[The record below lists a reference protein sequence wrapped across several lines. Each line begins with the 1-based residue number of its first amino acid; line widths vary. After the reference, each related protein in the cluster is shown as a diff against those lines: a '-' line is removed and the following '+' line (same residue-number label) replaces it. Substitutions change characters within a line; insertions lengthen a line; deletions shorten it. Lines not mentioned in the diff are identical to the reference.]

1 AARTAGPGAP
11 AAAAG
16 LTLRERGPAG
26 ADVYGAAQPEAALA
40 QRQAPPQTPAQPPQ
54 SGLGRDSAAAMNG
67 GGLVAQQPLGRER
80 LQEMPEA
87 LYGAPAAAPELPA
100 FPELSLIGQHHGTYL
115 IAQNEEGLYL
125 IDQHAAHER
134 VNYEYYYE
142 KFGHPA
148 DASQELLIPIT
159 LEFTPSDSAK
169 LKERLHWFE
178 QAGVILEHFGGG
190 TFRVVSHPYW
200 FPQGEETEIIQEMAE
215 WVLHERAIDLAKLRE
230 ASSTMVSCKASIKAN
245 QKLTPEEA
253 TTLIRRLGACKQPYT
268 CPHGRPIIV
277 SFTTYDLE
285 KLFKRVM

>member
-1 AARTAGPGAP
+1 
-11 AAAAG
+11 
-16 LTLRERGPAG
+16 
-26 ADVYGAAQPEAALA
+26 
-40 QRQAPPQTPAQPPQ
+40 AQPPQ
-54 SGLGRDSAAAMNG
+54 SGGLGRDSAAAAYSG
-67 GGLVAQQPLGRER
+67 GSASQQPLRPER

-200 FPQGEETEIIQEMAE
+200 FPQGEEEAIIQEMAE

-253 TTLIRRLGACKQPYT
+253 NTLIRRLAACKQPYT

-277 SFTTYDLE
+277 SFTAYDLE